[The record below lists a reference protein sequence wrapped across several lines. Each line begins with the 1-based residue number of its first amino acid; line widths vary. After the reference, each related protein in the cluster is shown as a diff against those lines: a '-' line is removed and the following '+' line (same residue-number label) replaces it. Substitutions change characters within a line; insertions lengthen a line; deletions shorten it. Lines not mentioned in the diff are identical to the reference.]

1 MTLLLGPPGS
11 GKTSLLLA
19 LAGKLDK
26 ELEVSGKV
34 TYNGHEMHEFVPE
47 RTCAYI
53 SQRDLQMGEL
63 TVRETLDFSG
73 RCQGVG
79 PRFGTAHSYLV
90 TSIGN
95 MCPFGPSTSI
105 NRVVKCSVVEHFRA
119 CHRPCSTAHS
129 CLPILYLPVTSSL
142 YFGIHH
148 LILYFHS
155 CHQFIVLTINSPSC
169 AHFPTL
175 EATIMY
181 KPKFI

>member
-11 GKTSLLLA
+11 GKTSFLLA

-26 ELEVSGKV
+26 SLEVSGKV

-79 PRFGTAHSYLV
+79 PRFGT
-90 TSIGN
+90 
-95 MCPFGPSTSI
+95 
-105 NRVVKCSVVEHFRA
+105 
-119 CHRPCSTAHS
+119 
-129 CLPILYLPVTSSL
+129 
-142 YFGIHH
+142 
-148 LILYFHS
+148 
-155 CHQFIVLTINSPSC
+155 
-169 AHFPTL
+169 
-175 EATIMY
+175 
-181 KPKFI
+181 